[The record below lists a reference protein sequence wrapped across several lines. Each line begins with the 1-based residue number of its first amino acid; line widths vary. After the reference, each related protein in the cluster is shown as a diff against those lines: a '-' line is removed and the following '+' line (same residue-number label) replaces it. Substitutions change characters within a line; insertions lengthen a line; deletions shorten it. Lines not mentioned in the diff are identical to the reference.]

1 MSLSQ
6 TGKQILFS
14 FCECQ
19 TELIQMHEKYT
30 MKIVRHLASIRVYG
44 AIQED
49 GNNLIILC
57 NGNIDFTEC

>member
-14 FCECQ
+14 SCECQ

-30 MKIVRHLASIRVYG
+30 VKIVRHLASIRV
-44 AIQED
+44 
-49 GNNLIILC
+49 
-57 NGNIDFTEC
+57 